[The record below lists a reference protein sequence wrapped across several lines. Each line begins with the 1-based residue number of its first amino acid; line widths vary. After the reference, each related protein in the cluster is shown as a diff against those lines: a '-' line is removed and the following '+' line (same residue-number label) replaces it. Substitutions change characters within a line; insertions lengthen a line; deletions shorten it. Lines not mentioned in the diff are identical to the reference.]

1 MCSVQSANLAN
12 LQIALHNLPIFQK
25 PVQLANLGSP
35 SWSIFLVHSP
45 FRESL
50 HEGRPY
56 TRTTKFQSR
65 ATGASMAKA
74 PAVLQHHLVSVMFV
88 FKFRP
93 DDPFHVEILQNP
105 AGNLID

>member
-1 MCSVQSANLAN
+1 MDLDAVAHFSDSLLVMFSVTSRRDR
-12 LQIALHNLPIFQK
+12 PK
-25 PVQLANLGSP
+25 RRP
-35 SWSIFLVHSP
+35 SRSIFLVHST

-56 TRTTKFQSR
+56 DKISESCDKRVNGKR
-65 ATGASMAKA
+65 
-74 PAVLQHHLVSVMFV
+74 PLAVLQHHLVFVKFV

-93 DDPFHVEILQNP
+93 DDAFHVEILQNP